1 MYQNLLVLFLLNAL
15 LLGLSFPIQG
25 HLGPAWLALEAV
37 WIVAA
42 LMLATATWRRWLAAL
57 TALAL
62 ALLALLAILD
72 ALAQVSLGRAF
83 NPLLDFGLADSAYH
97 LMAQNLGGFPALLIT
112 LGAFAALGLS
122 TYLAYLALGRVR
134 GPHLPAGWRIAAGLL
149 LLSLLAP
156 LLPRVPDVPAWSGRV
171 ATPALDLIASHWRQ
185 VRETRTALADF
196 QQRLADDDTLMAR
209 ALPGLEGRDVTLG
222 FIESYGVSAIF
233 DARYA
238 PLIRPRLMDMQ
249 QRLRDAGLHIATG
262 RLKSPVQGGQSWLA
276 HATLLSGLWLP
287 SQRHYEL
294 LLAQRY
300 PTLIDDF
307 QATGHHALAVM
318 PAITEPWP
326 EGRQLGYDTI
336 LAAKDIDYAGPSLN
350 WVTMPDQFTWHYF
363 ERFRQR
369 FDEPLFS
376 ELALISSHAPWTP
389 ILPVIDDWSALD
401 NGEIFMRWE
410 DSGIAPEELWQDPQR
425 VREHYARAV
434 DYALAVMTGY
444 AERYLND
451 DSLLIVL
458 GDHQPAPLI
467 TGPDASRDVPIHV
480 ISADP
485 KLIAPFIDAGFIAG
499 AIPRAAPSTRR
510 LDDWRP
516 LLHDLFGEEGI
527 DTQKKEAGFLG
538 EERSAS

>member
-1 MYQNLLVLFLLNAL
+1 MYRNLLVLFLLNAL
-15 LLGLSFPIQG
+15 LLGLSLPMQG
-25 HLGPAWLALEAV
+25 NLGPAWLALGAV

-42 LMLATATWRRWLAAL
+42 LALMPATWRRRLAAL
-57 TALAL
+57 MAIALTL
-62 ALLALLAILD
+62 LVLLALVD
-72 ALAQVSLGRAF
+72 ALAQLSLGRTF

-97 LMAQNLGGFPALLIT
+97 LMAQNLGGFPALLII
-112 LGAFAALGLS
+112 LVAFAALGLLA
-122 TYLAYLALGRVR
+122 YLAYLALSRVR
-134 GPHLPAGWRIAAGLL
+134 GLRLSVGWRAFAGLL
-149 LLSLLAP
+149 LLSLL
-156 LLPRVPDVPAWSGRV
+156 LPGVPDISTWSKRV

-185 VRETRTALADF
+185 IRETRAALADF
-196 QQRLADDDTLMAR
+196 QQRLTDDDILAAR
-209 ALPGLEGRDVTLG
+209 PLPGLGGRDVTLA

-238 PLIRPRLMDMQ
+238 PLIRPRLANMQ
-249 QRLRDAGLHIATG
+249 ERLRGAGLYIATG
-262 RLKSPVQGGQSWLA
+262 RLTSPVQGGQSWLA
-276 HATLLSGLWLP
+276 HATALSGLWLP

-307 QATGHHALAVM
+307 QATGHLALAVM
-318 PAITEPWP
+318 PAITAPWP
-326 EGRQLGYDTI
+326 KGKLLGYDTI

-369 FDEPLFS
+369 YDGALFS

-401 NGEIFMRWE
+401 DGEIFTRWE
-410 DSGIAPEELWQDPQR
+410 DSGIAPEELWQNPER

-434 DYALAVMTGY
+434 DYALAVLTGY

-458 GDHQPAPLI
+458 GDHQPAPLV
-467 TGPDASRDVPIHV
+467 TGPNASRDVPIHV

-485 KLIAPFIDAGFIAG
+485 QLIAPFIEAGFNPG
-499 AIPRAAPSTRR
+499 TVPHAAPATRR
-510 LDDWRP
+510 QDDLRP
-516 LLHDLFGEEGI
+516 LLHDLFGEHRE
-527 DTQKKEAGFLG
+527 TTKQKKEAGFLG